1 MSLSS
6 ENALTSVARIF
17 VSLLV
22 AFSYPILAHPGRA
35 SILGL
40 WRGFDTDENAWLKYN
55 KMRYITVTVSVY
67 LYFATYFTNII
78 CCHLS

>member
-1 MSLSS
+1 MSLLVLHILLSV
-6 ENALTSVARIF
+6 ETALTSVARIF

-40 WRGFDTDENAWLKYN
+40 WRGMDSDEDAWIKHN
-55 KMRYITVTVSVY
+55 KFRYITVTVSSDTAIA
-67 LYFATYFTNII
+67 L
-78 CCHLS
+78 H